1 LSLVVLKIARLEEAH
16 LRGTVEGW
24 TDRAITAGRE
34 SIAGKRRGFRALF
47 PFAGPAVVA
56 SVAYMDPG
64 NFATNIES
72 GAKYGYLL
80 LWVVVLANLVAMLFQ
95 SLSARLGIVTGKSLA
110 EQCRD
115 HFPRPVVWAMWGAS
129 EVAAMATDL
138 AEFLGAAIGLS
149 LLFGLPLMVSLG
161 VVGVATYAV
170 LQLQGYGFRPM
181 ELVIAGFVAVIGAS
195 YFIELVI
202 APPDWKA
209 FAWHSVA
216 PALAGPHSLM
226 IAVGIVGAT
235 VMPHAIYLHSSLTKD
250 RVPVHN
256 DDERRRVLR
265 FSNVEVLVALGLAGL
280 VNMAMTAMA
289 AAAFHPEHGDVAT
302 IETAYRT
309 LIPLLGGAAATV
321 FLTSLLASGFSSSVV
336 GTMAGQV
343 IMQDFIRFTIPL
355 WARRLITMIPAFVVV
370 GFGADATQAL
380 VLSQVV
386 LSLVLPVPLIA
397 LILLTSRRDV
407 MGDFVSGIFM
417 RGVAGLAASVVAA
430 LNLYLL
436 AQAAGLAAS

>member
-1 LSLVVLKIARLEEAH
+1 
-16 LRGTVEGW
+16 LRDTV
-24 TDRAITAGRE
+24 TDRTIVAGRE
-34 SIAGKRRGFRALF
+34 SLAGQRRGLRAMF

-115 HFPRPVVWAMWGAS
+115 NFPRPVVWAMWGAS

-149 LLFGLPLMVSLG
+149 LLFGLPMMVSLC

-170 LQLQGYGFRPM
+170 LHLQGFGFRPM
-181 ELVIAGFVAVIGAS
+181 ELVIAGFVAVIGIS
-195 YFIELVI
+195 YFIQLAI

-235 VMPHAIYLHSSLTKD
+235 VMPHAIYLHSSLTKN

-256 DDERRRVLR
+256 DEEKRSALR
-265 FSNVEVLVALGLAGL
+265 FSNVEVLAALGLAGL
-280 VNMAMTAMA
+280 VNMAMIASA
-289 AAAFHPEHGDVAT
+289 AAVFHASHADVAT
-302 IETAYRT
+302 IETAYQT
-309 LIPLLGGAAATV
+309 LVPLLGGAAAAV

-343 IMQDFIRFTIPL
+343 IMQDFVRFAIPL
-355 WARRLITMIPAFVVV
+355 WLRRVVTMIPAFVVV
-370 GFGADATQAL
+370 GLGVDATQAL

-397 LILLTSRRDV
+397 LILLTSRREV
-407 MGDFVSGIFM
+407 MGTFVN
-417 RGVAGLAASVVAA
+417 RGFTRVVAGAAAAVVVA
-430 LNLYLL
+430 LNLFLL
-436 AQAAGLAAS
+436 AQAAGIGEGWLRA